1 MRNKE
6 EIVDAVVT
14 GLQAAGGEQSF
25 ADVIASWDANER
37 RFYIP
42 RLKAIADEDGRFSQV
57 IRHDEATRTNSHGVF
72 LTGGGG

>member
-6 EIVDAVVT
+6 QMVESIVT

-25 ADVIASWDANER
+25 ADVIAGWDANER

-42 RLKAIADEDGRFSQV
+42 RLQQIADEDGRFSQV
-57 IRHDEATRTNSHGVF
+57 IRFDAATKTNEHVVF
-72 LTGGGG
+72 IVAGGG